1 MVLLIKQQVL
11 VSILM
16 VLLLRQIEGAQHYNG
31 GAVYATSG
39 ADLIYVVL
47 LMIQVSGAQY
57 ESTGAKR
64 ETSGADFNMYGAIDD
79 IA

>member
-1 MVLLIKQQVL
+1 M
-11 VSILM
+11 
-16 VLLLRQIEGAQHYNG
+16 
-31 GAVYATSG
+31 
-39 ADLIYVVL
+39 IYVVL

-57 ESTGAKR
+57 DNTGAKC

>member
-1 MVLLIKQQVL
+1 
-11 VSILM
+11 M
-16 VLLLRQIEGAQHYNG
+16 VLLLRQTTGAKHDNG

-39 ADLIYVVL
+39 ADMIYVVL

-57 ESTGAKR
+57 DNTGAKC